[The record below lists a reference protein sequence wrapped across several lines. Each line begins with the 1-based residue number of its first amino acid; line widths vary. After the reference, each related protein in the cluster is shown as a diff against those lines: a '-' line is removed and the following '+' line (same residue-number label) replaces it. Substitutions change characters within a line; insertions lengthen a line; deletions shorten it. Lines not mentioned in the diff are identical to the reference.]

1 MTDLPQRA
9 GGTAEEALAGLDRLA
24 ALPVGEHVAVF
35 QEVHARLERAL
46 ASADGHEGPAGEVDR
61 REPVP
66 GYPHE
71 RGRG

>member
-9 GGTAEEALAGLDRLA
+9 GGAAEEAPAGLDRLA

-35 QEVHARLERAL
+35 EEIHAGLERAL
-46 ASADGHEGPAGEVDR
+46 ASADGHEGAAGEVDR

-66 GYPHE
+66 EYPHE
-71 RGRG
+71 RGPG